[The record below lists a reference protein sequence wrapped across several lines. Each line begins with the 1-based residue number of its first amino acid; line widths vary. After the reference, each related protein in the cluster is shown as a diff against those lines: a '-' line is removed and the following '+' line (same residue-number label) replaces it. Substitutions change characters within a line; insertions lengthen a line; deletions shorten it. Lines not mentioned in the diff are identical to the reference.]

1 MDIDLTRSAEQFHNR
16 HRRDRIW
23 KKLVSVLCCVVVF
36 CTTYALILPAI
47 TMERETICGI
57 QEHQHSD
64 SCYTKQVVK
73 QLVCSAKDTGVH
85 THSAECGSDC
95 GYADFVIHE
104 HDASCYDG
112 SGSLVCT
119 LPEVK
124 AHTHTDAC
132 YQIPTWEEPGHTH
145 AGDCYTYEMRVSCGK
160 TETEGHTHTDDC
172 RQQKQVLCCD
182 KSDHSHGTGC
192 YGDDGTLVCMVEE
205 HHHGDACYQ
214 TETVLTCGKEESEP
228 HKHTDACYAEEK
240 TLICTEK
247 EGPIVKQGTRELI
260 CGERQLQPHKHTA
273 GCFNA
278 EGNWVCGKPEV
289 LSHTHQDTCFIATEE
304 NVLTCGL
311 EEHTHTEKC
320 YEVEGA
326 AETYASIETKQ
337 ADPAEE
343 DTAANVGEGIASID
357 VSSPYSLMRVTAFA
371 DEGGSGSE
379 AVDLSEFVIS
389 VSVQK
394 LVNNQWVTSTQFKDG
409 DNVRVYINYSITEGV
424 VGENSR
430 IVTYQVPANVRPIQE
445 ESGRVSVGEGANA
458 QEVGDYTITTDGL
471 ITITFDES
479 FANNDAF
486 VGSIYFQGQID
497 AGENGEGGSIT
508 FPGTSNTIEI
518 EQKQEESG
526 NAHDVSVKKTGTLN
540 EDKTV
545 SYTIEV
551 STQNGTKDGQKIT
564 IGDIFENYNG
574 AVMGAY
580 TQDSVTVKK
589 VSAEN
594 SETTLTAGT
603 DYTLTFGT
611 QNNQNNFAITGLEE
625 LEAGEKYVVTYT
637 AAAQTE
643 NADGSAKLNNHGYAQ
658 TEDYSDQSHTWVDTE
673 ISKAWIHKE
682 GWNDAERNVINWTI
696 TLNPSG
702 NDLAGWMLNDA
713 LMAGGLPVDLNGIAF
728 TIQDSS
734 GQPLTDANGDA
745 VTSLPYTFP
754 AGTENKKTYTITYS
768 TPTGVFANGTTLSNT
783 ASITKGEKTY
793 SDVQNVVVKHREWQL
808 SKSSA
813 NQGPDQGGG
822 IRQYEWNANV
832 TIPGG
837 ELTSF
842 TYVDTIQ
849 DPVSSI
855 GGTPQPGKHY
865 GIASRIE
872 AALRDSLYLEMEDGT
887 KIPYPAGENAS
898 VAITVVYYSDVDRT
912 VPVDSTD
919 DTTPVRAFAITVT
932 PKEDANVTNAKKL
945 IIGKYPTQADHT
957 GMKTGE
963 TWTLDNTG
971 QVDTLTSTA
980 EVSYTKPKPLEKYVL
995 GKDQYGNSGYVANSA
1010 TLQYDDL
1017 GGKIGYRLIWRNLDG
1032 TNDPIAITDTLP
1044 AGMRLSGEVTAK
1056 FYGSDYFQW
1065 DDKRNYSTGT
1075 VYNLAGAQK
1084 PTYATQENE
1093 DGTTTL
1099 SITIPAGHNFDE
1111 KNDPIVIFYE
1121 VAFDWPSLAQDS
1133 VLFTNRA
1140 QFGDYTA
1147 EQSTTVERNIPI
1159 LSKSGRQLVDGEDKP
1174 NDTVEYTVVINPGAK
1189 DLDANSDTL
1198 LLTDQLTVP
1207 NGVQAYLD
1215 MDQVFLYDYDETAS
1229 NKCGNE
1235 ISTQR
1240 YQISYDQQKLDFTVR
1255 LPDELACVLVY
1266 RYVIDEGDTASVA
1279 LNNTAGLN
1287 GETSGVSNMEFKVTN
1302 SGATVLKRGRVTV
1315 SKVDSE
1321 DYTKG
1326 LPGAVFQVDWFNP
1339 DSTAED
1345 KWEPVV
1351 RSDDTNLSTDG
1362 KYTTDANGEILF
1374 FQGSGTAL
1382 PVGKLIRLTEV
1393 TQPVG
1398 YAKDSTPRY
1407 FVIYPNTQN
1416 LSEVKEAIRATITAA
1431 DISPDLIAYYK
1442 TGTDVTIY
1450 VPNESTSIQVQKIW
1464 LDENNHQMTTGMPE
1478 AVAVQLYQQP
1488 MVQQYYTVNVAS
1500 VWRSTSDLFYCGS
1513 TQTVYVD
1520 VGSPLT
1526 ITELSNDSTDEQ
1538 TYTVS
1543 IGGGTPLSMQFQSG
1557 KYVYTVPSIDRDLS
1571 IEITNYKNGA
1581 SMEFALSGYRAPSW
1595 VADGERTA
1603 VGESVTLNS
1612 ENDWSHTWYNLPQVE
1627 GEAFYVV
1634 EEIGVPSGYS
1644 VTYTNNGIKKGEITV
1659 SNKRNAAEYVLPE
1672 TGGIGTQA
1680 YTLGGFTMAAG
1691 AVLWLCYRRKR
1702 RREDD

>member
-1 MDIDLTRSAEQFHNR
+1 MKSAEQFHI
-16 HRRDRIW
+16 RRRQKSAW
-23 KKLVSVLCCVVVF
+23 KKLVSVLGCVVVF

-47 TMERETICGI
+47 TMERETNCGLR
-57 QEHQHSD
+57 EHQHSE
-64 SCYTKQVVK
+64 SCYSRQEGKRM
-73 QLVCSAKDTGVH
+73 VCSAADIGVH
-85 THSAECGSDC
+85 THSAGCSDGSC
-95 GYADFVIHE
+95 GYADIMLHE
-104 HDASCYDG
+104 HTASCYDG

-132 YQIPTWEEPGHTH
+132 YRIPTREEPGHTH
-145 AGDCYTYEMRVSCGK
+145 TGDCYTYEMRLSCGK
-160 TETEGHTHTDDC
+160 TETEGHTHTDGC
-172 RQQKQVLCCD
+172 RQQKQVLCCG
-182 KSDHSHGTGC
+182 KPDHSHGTGC
-192 YGDDGTLVCMVEE
+192 YGDDGTLTCSVEE
-205 HHHGDACYQ
+205 HHHADACYQ
-214 TETVLTCGKEESEP
+214 TETVLACGKEESEP
-228 HKHTDACYAEEK
+228 HRHTDACYAEEK

-247 EGPIVKQGTRELI
+247 EGPIVKQGAPELI
-260 CGERQLQPHKHTA
+260 CGKLQLQPHKHTA
-273 GCFNA
+273 SCFTT
-278 EGNWVCGKPEV
+278 EGNWICGKPEV
-289 LSHTHQDTCFIATEE
+289 LSHTHQNTCFIATEE

-311 EEHTHTEKC
+311 EEHTHTGEC
-320 YEVEGA
+320 CEAEGA
-326 AETYASIETKQ
+326 TGVSESIEMEPH
-337 ADPAEE
+337 DPAEE
-343 DTAANVGEGIASID
+343 DAAANVGEGIVPAD
-357 VSSPYSLMRVTAFA
+357 ESSPYSLTRVTAFA

-379 AVDLSEFVIS
+379 AVDLSEFVVS

-486 VGSIYFQGQID
+486 VGSIYFLGQID
-497 AGENGEGGSIT
+497 AGENGEGGTIT

-551 STQNGTKDGQKIT
+551 STKNGTKDGQKIT
-564 IGDIFENYNG
+564 IGDILGNDNG

-594 SETTLTAGT
+594 IETTLTAGT

-611 QNNQNNFAITGLEE
+611 QNNQNDFAITELGE

-682 GWNDAERNVINWTI
+682 GWNDAENNVIHWTI

-702 NDLAGWMLNDA
+702 NDLAGWTLNDE
-713 LMAGGLPVDLNGIAF
+713 LMAGGQPVNLSDIAF

-734 GQPLTDANGDA
+734 GLPLTDANGNT

-754 AGTENKKTYTITYS
+754 AGTENKNTYTITYS
-768 TPTGVFANGTTLSNT
+768 TPTGEFANETTLSNT

-793 SDVQNVVVKHREWQL
+793 SDVQNVVVKHREWKL
-808 SKSSA
+808 SKTSA
-813 NQGPDQGGG
+813 NQGSDQGGG

-855 GGTPQPGKHY
+855 GGTTQPGKHY

-887 KIPYPAGENAS
+887 TIPYPAGEDAS
-898 VAITVVYYSDVDRT
+898 VAFTVVYYSDVDRT
-912 VPVDSTD
+912 VFVDSTD

-932 PKEDANVTNAKKL
+932 PKEDATVTNAKKL
-945 IIGKYPTQADHT
+945 IIGKYPTQADHN

-963 TWTLDNTG
+963 TWTLGNTG

-980 EVSYTKPKPLEKYVL
+980 EVSYTKPKPLEKFVL
-995 GKDQYGNSGYVANSA
+995 GKDQYGHPGYIANSA

-1032 TNDPIAITDTLP
+1032 TNEAITITDTLP
-1044 AGMRLSGEVTAK
+1044 AGMRLSGVVTAG
-1056 FYGSDYFQW
+1056 FYNNDHSIWYQKTD
-1065 DDKRNYSTGT
+1065 YSTGQAIT
-1075 VYNLAGAQK
+1075 YDLAGTHK
-1084 PTYATQENE
+1084 PGYETRENE

-1099 SITIPAGHNFDE
+1099 SITIPAGHNMDGR
-1111 KNDPIVIFYE
+1111 NDPIVIFYE

-1159 LSKSGRQLVDGEDKP
+1159 LSKSGRQLTTVVDGEEKP
-1174 NDTVEYTVVINPGAK
+1174 IDTVEYTVVINPGAK

-1266 RYVIDEGDTASVA
+1266 RYVIDEGDTASVD

-1339 DSTAED
+1339 DSAAED
-1345 KWEPVV
+1345 KWGPVV
-1351 RSDDTNLSTDG
+1351 RSESSDDTNLSTDG
-1362 KYTTDANGEILF
+1362 KYTTGTDGEILF
-1374 FQGSGTAL
+1374 FQDSGTAL

-1393 TQPVG
+1393 TPPVG

-1407 FVIYPNTQN
+1407 FVIYLNTQN
-1416 LSEVKEAIRATITAA
+1416 LSEVKEAIRGTISEAG
-1431 DISPDLIAYYK
+1431 ISPDLIAYYK

-1478 AVAVQLYQQP
+1478 EVTVQLYRQP
-1488 MVQQYYTVNVAS
+1488 LSQQYYSVTVTC
-1500 VWRSTSDLFYCGS
+1500 STMNG
-1513 TQTVYVD
+1513 TKEQTIQVD
-1520 VGSPLT
+1520 CGSPLT
-1526 ITELSNDSTDEQ
+1526 ISITAWPGTQYSITINGGETFQMPCDNYGTSTYAIDSVDNNLEIQIWNTEW
-1538 TYTVS
+1538 
-1543 IGGGTPLSMQFQSG
+1543 TP
-1557 KYVYTVPSIDRDLS
+1557 T
-1571 IEITNYKNGA
+1571 
-1581 SMEFALSGYRAPSW
+1581 EFSLTGYRAPSW
-1595 VADGERTA
+1595 VANGERTA
-1603 VGESVTLNS
+1603 VGNPVTLNS
-1612 ENDWSHTWYNLPQVE
+1612 ANNWSNTWKDLTQAE
-1627 GEAFYVV
+1627 GEVCYVV

-1659 SNKRNAAEYVLPE
+1659 SNKRNAVEYVLPK

-1680 YTLGGFTMAAG
+1680 YTLGGFTLTAG

-1702 RREDD
+1702 RREDG